1 MPSKKNLEMYEEIG
15 KIIKEYGSNIVSID
29 FRGLNVE
36 SVSKLR
42 NEIRKMGGKLKV
54 LKNTVFTKYVKNEL
68 GWDYRFEG
76 VNGFIFASDNV
87 VDILKFLVKIQK
99 EINFQINWA
108 IFEGKFYD
116 SKATVELSKLPSK
129 QEIIAYLVGAVGSG
143 VSSFV
148 WTINNVVQSFVLVLK
163 AIEDKK

>member
-15 KIIKEYGSNIVSID
+15 RIIKEYGSNIVSID

-36 SVSKLR
+36 NMSKLR
-42 NEIRKMGGKLKV
+42 SEVGKMGGKLKV
-54 LKNTVFTKYVKNEL
+54 LKNTIFNRYVKNEL
-68 GWDYRFEG
+68 GWDYKFEG
-76 VNGFIFASDNV
+76 VNGFIFSRDNI
-87 VDILKFLVKIQK
+87 VDILKFLVKVQK
-99 EINFQINWA
+99 ELNFGINWA

-116 SKATVELSKLPSK
+116 SKAAIELSKLPSK
-129 QEIIAYLVGAVGSG
+129 QEIMAYLVGAVGSG

-148 WTINNVVQSFVLVLK
+148 WTIGNVVQSFVLVLK